1 MDWSRHL
8 ETQRRGTAPSP
19 AREGRPALKL
29 VHSSTR
35 EPSLPAVEFGSG
47 WYHDE
52 AIRQSQEVASH
63 RGM

>member
-8 ETQRRGTAPSP
+8 ETGHRGAAPRRTQ
-19 AREGRPALKL
+19 EGRPALKL

-35 EPSLPAVEFGSG
+35 KPSLPVVEFGSG

-52 AIRQSQEVASH
+52 AISQSHEVASH
-63 RGM
+63 RCI